1 MYQIA
6 IDGPGGAGKSTIS
19 KLVAAELGIDY
30 IDTGAMYRAA
40 ALKLSRLGIPVTD
53 EEGIKKALSDTE
65 IDFDQ
70 GNIMLDG
77 VNVNEEIR
85 APEMSTLAS
94 DYSAL
99 LPGREKLVEL
109 QRRMGQRKSVILDGR
124 DIGTNVFPD
133 APYKFYLNA
142 AAEERARRRYKEQLE
157 KGLSV
162 TYEQVLED
170 INRRDYNDMHRQLN
184 PLQKAEDAV
193 EIDTTHMTIEEV
205 VAAIVSAVQK

>member
-1 MYQIA
+1 M
-6 IDGPGGAGKSTIS
+6 
-19 KLVAAELGIDY
+19 
-30 IDTGAMYRAA
+30 
-40 ALKLSRLGIPVTD
+40 
-53 EEGIKKALSDTE
+53 
-65 IDFDQ
+65 
-70 GNIMLDG
+70 
-77 VNVNEEIR
+77 
-85 APEMSTLAS
+85 
-94 DYSAL
+94 
-99 LPGREKLVEL
+99 
-109 QRRMGQRKSVILDGR
+109 
-124 DIGTNVFPD
+124 FPD

-170 INRRDYNDMHRQLN
+170 INRRDYNDMHHQLN